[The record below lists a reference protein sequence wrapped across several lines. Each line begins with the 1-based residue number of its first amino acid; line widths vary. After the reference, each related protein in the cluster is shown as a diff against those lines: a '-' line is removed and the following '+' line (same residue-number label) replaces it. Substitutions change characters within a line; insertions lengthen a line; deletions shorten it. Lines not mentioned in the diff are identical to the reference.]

1 MGTLWTPQGEVPIK
15 KQPKQNTTQNTNVTD
30 HTDGSR
36 TTGTSQHAG
45 ASQSTGASQHL
56 QDTQPAD
63 PLAEAQSFNLDN
75 LSPEEREKAEEA
87 IRNLAE
93 TRQRL
98 LEVPA
103 ATVVANHAMGLYELA
118 ALHLAAQPPN
128 FTESSLAIDAM
139 SALVEGMSGRLGE
152 AESTLHEGLNQIR
165 IAFVKLKQTLTQT
178 ESQNPTQTNSQH

>member
-1 MGTLWTPQGEVPIK
+1 MSTLWTPQGEVPVG
-15 KQPKQNTTQNTNVTD
+15 KQPKRNITQDTSATEHTEGAQSTNM
-30 HTDGSR
+30 
-36 TTGTSQHAG
+36 SQHAR
-45 ASQSTGASQHL
+45 ASQSTSASQHI
-56 QDTQPAD
+56 QDAQPAD

-128 FTESSLAIDAM
+128 FPESSLAIDAM
-139 SALVEGMSGRLGE
+139 SALVDGMSGRLGE
-152 AESTLHEGLNQIR
+152 AERTLREGLNQIR
-165 IAFVKLKQTLTQT
+165 IAFVKLKQTLAQT
-178 ESQNPTQTNSQH
+178 EAQNPTQT